1 MAAEN
6 HASEA
11 TPAALRPSLYRADTP
26 RRLFRSG
33 QNARSFPLD
42 LPASTLTNRRLTRD
56 RRRNYERKHILA
68 SVFGSKA
75 RTARLENT
83 ASPIKTNWSTI
94 AIPAPFWANAQAV
107 SPVTHL
113 DIDLAGATRVGK
125 CRLDLPTQDGIAAER
140 NKWQVGDVAR
150 RNNVRPCSG

>member
-1 MAAEN
+1 
-6 HASEA
+6 
-11 TPAALRPSLYRADTP
+11 
-26 RRLFRSG
+26 
-33 QNARSFPLD
+33 
-42 LPASTLTNRRLTRD
+42 
-56 RRRNYERKHILA
+56 LA

-113 DIDLAGATRVGK
+113 DIDLAGQPEWANAASICLPKTVSRLNEISGK
-125 CRLDLPTQDGIAAER
+125 SAMSRGEITFVLAADDFC
-140 NKWQVGDVAR
+140 Q
-150 RNNVRPCSG
+150 S